1 MKELTRREFLAL
13 TGAAV
18 VALSLAGCDDG
29 PSAPPAPPAPT
40 TPKEAKVLEVI
51 NKYRGS
57 LPPLTLDSGLDPA
70 MDIAVKMAKGE
81 MKASGE
87 DADAYRK
94 ARAAFKN
101 YFAPIGLHMNKDD
114 INYVHPVLVY
124 SDNAEEM
131 TQNLEDDEKGWLKL
145 PKVTLVNIRTFE
157 FNGTTYWIA
166 LIA

>member
-1 MKELTRREFLAL
+1 MKKMNRREFLTL

-18 VALSLAGCDDG
+18 VALSLAGCGG
-29 PSAPPAPPAPT
+29 PSAPAVPT
-40 TPKEAKVLEVI
+40 GKEAKVLEAI

-57 LPPLTLDSGLDPA
+57 LPPLTLGSGLDPA

-87 DADAYRK
+87 DAKAYRK

-101 YFAPIGLHMNKDD
+101 YFAPIGLHVNKDD
-114 INYVHPVLVY
+114 INYAHPVLVY

-131 TQNLEDDEKGWLKL
+131 TQNLDNDEKGWLKS
-145 PKVTLVNIRTFE
+145 PEVTLVNIRTFE